1 MSENNGTRHR
11 NPGGRPSKSIREGMK
26 VIVEVIRTGSTPAA
40 AATYARID
48 EGTLDEWL
56 ERFPS
61 LEQDIKQAEAEIE
74 IKMVQVITSRK
85 VR

>member
-11 NPGGRPSKSIREGMK
+11 NPGGRPSKSIREGME
-26 VIVEVIRTGSTPAA
+26 VIVKALRVGASRAA
-40 AATYARID
+40 AAACARMD
-48 EGTLDEWL
+48 EGTLNEWL